1 MNNSAN
7 QLTSFLSRRS
17 KRRIS
22 VVVILNVSADPLYT
36 LANMD
41 NILAWPLI

>member
-1 MNNSAN
+1 MNKSAN
-7 QLTSFLSRRS
+7 QHTSFLSRRS

-22 VVVILNVSADPLYT
+22 VVVVLNVSVDPRYT
-36 LANMD
+36 LASMD